1 MSAESTR
8 DTLGIRLSN
17 RALKI
22 IRRNLIFPQKLIKE
36 VDKSLVA
43 SGEFISQGACFW
55 NRAVGRQW
63 SEERRAKGKGQRAKG
78 KDLLLFALCSLD
90 SEREWLRNEELFKLQ
105 IRWQSGA
112 AAQGRTL

>member
-1 MSAESTR
+1 VPVSGTEQSGVSGA
-8 DTLGIRLSN
+8 
-17 RALKI
+17 
-22 IRRNLIFPQKLIKE
+22 
-36 VDKSLVA
+36 KSE
-43 SGEFISQGACFW
+43 GQ
-55 NRAVGRQW
+55 
-63 SEERRAKGKGQRAKG
+63 RAKGKGQRAKG